1 MIGSSVTFVALPLVA
16 VVSLHA
22 STFLVTLLSASTWF
36 PWLLFGLPAGAW
48 VDRLSPRRVMLACDA
63 VSFAAFAS
71 VPVCMWLGVLTI
83 TQLIAVALAAGSAA
97 VLFSTSY
104 QVLVPGIVAEEDLA
118 EANAKLA
125 GSRSVSRI
133 SGPGLAG
140 ALAELAGPAT
150 GLLADAVSFAVSF
163 ICLVRLRGHQ
173 PVKGKPDSAAAGSL
187 ARETAEG
194 LRFVWRD
201 PYLRAQ
207 MLFGGASNFT
217 LTGVDALIVVFL
229 VRNAGLGAA
238 AVGLVMATFGIGG
251 VLGTVIARPL
261 ARRLGTARTMTV
273 CTIGGLPF
281 ALLLPLGHSGPR
293 LAFVIATSLVVTAA
307 LVASSIIGASFRQS
321 YVPAAMLGR
330 VSSCVMT
337 VSYSTLPAG
346 AILAGTLATAIGI
359 HSAMWVLT
367 VGIAMSGLVF
377 LTTPMCRL
385 RELPTRPVRSSLT
398 PWPFHRCRATALL
411 I

>member
-22 STFLVTLLSASTWF
+22 STFLVTLLSASAWF
-36 PWLLFGLPAGAW
+36 PWLLLGLPAGAW
-48 VDRLSPRRVMLACDA
+48 ADRLSPRHVMLACDA
-63 VSFAAFAS
+63 VSFAVFAS
-71 VPVCMWLGVLTI
+71 VPACMWLGVLTI
-83 TQLIAVALAAGSAA
+83 AQLIAVALVAGSAA
-97 VLFSTSY
+97 VLFSTAY
-104 QVLVPGIVAEEDLA
+104 QVLVPSIVTEEHLA

-163 ICLVRLRGHQ
+163 ICLARLRGHQ
-173 PVKGKPDSAAAGSL
+173 PVQGKPDSTAGSL

-194 LRFVWRD
+194 LRFTWHD
-201 PYLRAQ
+201 PYLRAL
-207 MLFGGASNFT
+207 MLFGGASNLT

-293 LAFVIATSLVVTAA
+293 MAFVIATSLVVTAA
-307 LVASSIIGASFRQS
+307 LVASSIIGTSFRQA

-330 VSSCVMT
+330 VSAFIMT

-359 HSAMWVLT
+359 RSAMWVLT
-367 VGIAMSGLVF
+367 AGIALSGLVF
-377 LTTPMCRL
+377 LTTPMRRL
-385 RELPTRPVRSSLT
+385 RELPTRPVRSS
-398 PWPFHRCRATALL
+398 
-411 I
+411 

>member
-22 STFLVTLLSASTWF
+22 STFLVALLSASTWF

-71 VPVCMWLGVLTI
+71 VPVCRWIGVLTI
-83 TQLIAVALAAGSAA
+83 AQMIAVALVAGSAA

-104 QVLVPGIVAEEDLA
+104 QVLVASIVAEEDLA

-163 ICLVRLRGHQ
+163 LCLVRLGGVQ
-173 PVKGKPDSAAAGSL
+173 PVQGKPDSAGSL

-229 VRNAGLGAA
+229 VRDGGLGAA

-261 ARRLGTARTMTV
+261 ARRLGTARTVTV

-293 LAFVIATSLVVTAA
+293 LAFVVATSLVVTAA
-307 LVASSIIGASFRQS
+307 LVASSIIGASFRQA

-337 VSYSTLPAG
+337 VSYSMLPAG
-346 AILAGTLATAIGI
+346 AILAGTLATAIGTR
-359 HSAMWVLT
+359 SALWVMT
-367 VGIAMSGLVF
+367 AGIALSGFIF
-377 LTTPMCRL
+377 LATPMRRL
-385 RELPTRPVRSSLT
+385 REFPTRPVRGSLT
-398 PWPFHRCRATALL
+398 LAFRAPSRTGEVAP
-411 I
+411 

>member
-36 PWLLFGLPAGAW
+36 PWLLLGLPAGAW

-71 VPVCMWLGVLTI
+71 VPVCTWLGVLTI
-83 TQLIAVALAAGSAA
+83 AQLIAVALAAGSAA
-97 VLFSTSY
+97 VLFSTAY

-140 ALAELAGPAT
+140 ALAELAGPPT

-163 ICLVRLRGHQ
+163 ICLVRLRDHQ
-173 PVKGKPDSAAAGSL
+173 PVQGKPDSAPRSL

-207 MLFGGASNFT
+207 MLFGGASNLT

-229 VRNAGLGAA
+229 VRNAGLDAA

-307 LVASSIIGASFRQS
+307 LVASSIIGTSFRQA

-330 VSSCVMT
+330 VSSFVMT

-346 AILAGTLATAIGI
+346 AILAGTLATKIGI
-359 HSAMWVLT
+359 RPAMWVLT
-367 VGIAMSGLVF
+367 AGIATSGLVF

-398 PWPFHRCRATALL
+398 PWP
-411 I
+411 

>member
-1 MIGSSVTFVALPLVA
+1 M
-16 VVSLHA
+16 
-22 STFLVTLLSASTWF
+22 
-36 PWLLFGLPAGAW
+36 
-48 VDRLSPRRVMLACDA
+48 
-63 VSFAAFAS
+63 
-71 VPVCMWLGVLTI
+71 
-83 TQLIAVALAAGSAA
+83 
-97 VLFSTSY
+97 
-104 QVLVPGIVAEEDLA
+104 
-118 EANAKLA
+118 
-125 GSRSVSRI
+125 SRI

-140 ALAELAGPAT
+140 ALAELAGSAT
-150 GLLADAVSFAVSF
+150 GLLAD
-163 ICLVRLRGHQ
+163 CLVRLRGHR
-173 PVKGKPDSAAAGSL
+173 PVQGKPDSAAGSL

-293 LAFVIATSLVVTAA
+293 LAFVIATNLVVTAA
-307 LVASSIIGASFRQS
+307 LVASSIIGASFRQA

-346 AILAGTLATAIGI
+346 AILAGTLATEIGTR
-359 HSAMWVLT
+359 SAMWVLT
-367 VGIAMSGLVF
+367 AGIALSGLVF

-398 PWPFHRCRATALL
+398 PMAVSPLLDRGSEPKPALALGAYACDYRVVAVPADSDVIDLGVQADPLLASIPGCRRLQGVLRVASGKFGRISLTCGYVRPAEVRWLRLPAGEVALPPAITWTFSRVEAWKARHVPL
-411 I
+411 GPAAYGGQSRSLPGSPGPLRSGTGVGRPSECQSWR